1 MSDLAHL
8 VPGKRFGTKA
18 TGGSYIPRRLPGF
31 DQPDTEVLATSVRE
45 GWNVLKLGPTGNG
58 KTSAIQATCADNEW
72 PLAIVNCNGM
82 TTVED
87 LVGQVLPCEGGD
99 RDSQELIE
107 RVTEAKH
114 QSLVCKSKSDTAGFM
129 AAQMELTRAELELDA
144 AYKHGASGLE
154 WHDGVLVALMKGDPN
169 YEHTVLLADE
179 INFGPAKVLSVING
193 VTDDRRQ
200 LTLAQHKGEV
210 VQAHA
215 GFAFMAAM
223 NPNYEGTRPLNKAL
237 RDRFH
242 LTLSYDYDEEIEA
255 QLIPNEKLRGLAK
268 KLRDMHAKEEL
279 LTPTSTRGL
288 LHFMEIERVLGT
300 TAAIESFVAMFEE
313 DERAAVRESMMLH
326 LRGGAGTTRGGIGRT
341 DINDPNEVK

>member
-1 MSDLAHL
+1 MPNLNHL
-8 VPGKRFGTKA
+8 VPDKRVGTKSS
-18 TGGSYIPRRLPGF
+18 GGKYIPRRLPGF
-31 DQPDTEVLATSVRE
+31 EQPDVEVLATAVRQN
-45 GWNVLKLGPTGNG
+45 WNVLKLGPTGNG
-58 KTSAIQATCADNEW
+58 KTSAIQAVCADNEW

-87 LVGQVLPCEGGD
+87 LVGQVLPTESAD
-99 RDSQELIE
+99 RDATQLID
-107 RVTEAKH
+107 RVANARQQTLIAK
-114 QSLVCKSKSDTAGFM
+114 SRKDGEGYLK
-129 AAQMELTRAELELDA
+129 AQLEQTRAELELDV
-144 AYKHGASGLE
+144 AYKDGGSGLE
-154 WHDGVLVALMKGDPN
+154 WHDGVLVSLMKGSSEH
-169 YEHTVLLADE
+169 EHTVLLADE

-210 VQAHA
+210 IQAHA

-255 QLIPNEKLRGLAK
+255 QLIPNDRLRGLAK

-288 LHFMEIERVLGT
+288 LHFMEVEAILGT
-300 TAAIESFVAMFEE
+300 GAAIESFVSTFEE
-313 DERAAVRESMMLH
+313 DERAAVRESMTLH
-326 LRGGAGTTRGGIGRT
+326 LRGGSGTKGAGIGTTE
-341 DINDPNEVK
+341 INDPNEV